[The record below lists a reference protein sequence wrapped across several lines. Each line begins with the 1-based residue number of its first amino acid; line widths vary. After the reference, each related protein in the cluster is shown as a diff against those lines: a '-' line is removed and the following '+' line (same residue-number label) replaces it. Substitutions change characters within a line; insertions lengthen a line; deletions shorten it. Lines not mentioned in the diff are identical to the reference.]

1 MQMLKHVLP
10 KAETGDKIRIYLLS
24 DIHIGNVGFHQSLF
38 KRHVQ
43 QAADD
48 PNGYVML
55 LGDVLDAVFVTD
67 KRYAPCAG
75 DRDAALSMRND
86 LINMQAEKATALLA
100 PLRGKI
106 LACLIGNHEE
116 AVVRSCS
123 VDPLRIVAH
132 DLDAPY
138 EAAYAAYVRLAIPTR
153 RHGNCHVDFYLH
165 HGAGG
170 GALSG
175 AKINRVER
183 RAGWFATADV
193 VASGHNHK
201 RSLTT
206 NVALSVPRA
215 SMHVQEKTQIC
226 MNTGGYL
233 RGYAQDV
240 AGSLYTE
247 RADLPPT
254 ELGGMMVEITLRKE
268 HASGH
273 TTELRGAML

>member
-1 MQMLKHVLP
+1 V
-10 KAETGDKIRIYLLS
+10 GDKIRVYLLS
-24 DIHIGNVGFHQSLF
+24 DIHIGNIGFHQSLF

-43 QAADD
+43 QIAAD
-48 PNGYVML
+48 PQGYAML

-67 KRYAPCAG
+67 KRYAPCAA
-75 DRDAALSMRND
+75 DKDSAQSMRND
-86 LINMQAEKATALLA
+86 LINMQAEKAVALLA
-100 PLRGKI
+100 PLKGKI

-138 EAAYAAYVRLAIPTR
+138 AAAYAAYVRLAIPTKGTSKG
-153 RHGNCHVDFYLH
+153 HKLNVDFYLH

-206 NVALSVPRA
+206 NVSLSVPQA
-215 SMHVQEKTQIC
+215 SMHVQEKAQIC

-233 RGYAQDV
+233 KGYAQDV

-254 ELGGMMVEITLRKE
+254 ELGGMVVEITLHR
-268 HASGH
+268 GH
-273 TTELRGAML
+273 QTAMYGEMRGAML